1 MKKLIFYILL
11 LTISSKISAQN
22 YLEAGFYG
30 GFGFTEGLDKR
41 YNGSINFKIGYTTA
55 KDLSLGG
62 FFSGFKT
69 THKNDSRLEYEYEDC
84 DFCFRGYYGGFYG
97 EQHFLRKSFFFCNVG
112 AKLGFG
118 GINYSN
124 RTVEKEYWDPTDN
137 STTVIYE
144 KADKCFV
151 MVLKPYG
158 GINFE
163 IGNDFIISA
172 GVEYRNIFF
181 NNLHYQNYHI
191 ASGNDL
197 NGLIYLL
204 KISYKIDL

>member
-1 MKKLIFYILL
+1 
-11 LTISSKISAQN
+11 
-22 YLEAGFYG
+22 
-30 GFGFTEGLDKR
+30 
-41 YNGSINFKIGYTTA
+41 
-55 KDLSLGG
+55 
-62 FFSGFKT
+62 
-69 THKNDSRLEYEYEDC
+69 
-84 DFCFRGYYGGFYG
+84 
-97 EQHFLRKSFFFCNVG
+97 
-112 AKLGFG
+112 
-118 GINYSN
+118 
-124 RTVEKEYWDPTDN
+124 
-137 STTVIYE
+137 
-144 KADKCFV
+144 